1 MCNYHLISSQL
12 YVHCL
17 SCFLAKFSHLILTEG
32 TSTAGLTLM
41 SVLNSATAQAF
52 SPSKEKWPRGCY
64 GFSSSLVWMRE
75 VDHKKGWS
83 VKNWCF
89 QTVVL
94 EKTLEYPL
102 DCKEIKPVNPEGNQS
117 WIFIE
122 RTNAEAVAP
131 ILWSPD
137 AENWLISKDSD
148 NGKDWRQEY
157 NRGWDGL
164 MASLTR
170 WTWVWA
176 SSGRWWRTAKPGILQ
191 SMGSQ
196 RVRRLSNR
204 QQIMWY
210 WLCVQFVIKVK
221 N

>member
-1 MCNYHLISSQL
+1 MRTALTGLQAARHTQANPHGQVRGKNLTYKMALNPGSLLPPARDPPFPTSCTNKTY
-12 YVHCL
+12 CL

-75 VDHKKGWS
+75 LDHKKGWS

-102 DCKEIKPVNPEGNQS
+102 DCKEIKPVNPKGISSEYSLERLMLTLKLQYFGHLIWRADLLEKTLMLRKTEG
-117 WIFIE
+117 
-122 RTNAEAVAP
+122 R
-131 ILWSPD
+131 
-137 AENWLISKDSD
+137 K
-148 NGKDWRQEY
+148 
-157 NRGWDGL
+157 RGW
-164 MASLTR
+164 
-170 WTWVWA
+170 
-176 SSGRWWRTAKPGILQ
+176 
-191 SMGSQ
+191 Q
-196 RVRRLSNR
+196 RMR
-204 QQIMWY
+204 
-210 WLCVQFVIKVK
+210 
-221 N
+221 